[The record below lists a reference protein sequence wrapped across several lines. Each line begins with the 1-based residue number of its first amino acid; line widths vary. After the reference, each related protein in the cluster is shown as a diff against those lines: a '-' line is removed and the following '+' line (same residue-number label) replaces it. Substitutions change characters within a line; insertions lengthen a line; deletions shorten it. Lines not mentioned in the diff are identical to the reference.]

1 MDASTSSIEA
11 VFLTTGEAILPG
23 RIPGGFRLD
32 VIAEYA
38 PDKIRNVVLLGHSHD
53 GKTMLAEAMLFASGG
68 VARMGSPDQGTATT
82 DFEPEEQK
90 RKISINL
97 GVAFAE
103 HNGHKVNIL
112 DAPGFFDFAGQVV
125 SGLRAAEGAVVVVGP
140 SSQLAVGTE
149 VAWEQCN
156 RTSKP
161 RIVVVNK
168 LDKEHSDF
176 YGAIDAMR
184 QNLSPR
190 PFPLHLPIGAEQ
202 DFRGIVD
209 LLHMKAF
216 VTAEDGKGS
225 EIPIPDEMKPRVEEY
240 RGQLI
245 EAAAESDD
253 SLLEKYLDA
262 GTLDEEEIQR
272 GLRQGILDAKVAP
285 VVCASATK
293 LLGVRTLLSTIVELM
308 PSPEAD
314 PDKPVKAFVFST
326 GGDQFGRVTYFK
338 VIAGVVKAD
347 AHLPNLSRGGEERLA
362 QIFFPRGKEHVAA
375 TEVRAGDIA
384 AATKLS
390 HTLTGDTLG
399 MKDGGPLPGLDLP
412 GPAYSLAITPKAR
425 GDEEK
430 ISSGLARLSEEDP
443 TLHVERTEETHQ
455 LVIAGLGDVHLDVT
469 LEKLRRK
476 YGVEATT
483 ATPRVPYR
491 ETVHGSARAEGRH
504 VKQSGGH
511 GQYGIC
517 VIEVAPT
524 ARGEGFVWEDKI
536 FGGSI
541 PQNFRLSVQKGIVD
555 TMSKGV
561 VAGYPMVD
569 VRVTLLDGKYHSVDS
584 NDMAFQIAGSL
595 AIRKGALDAGPVLLE
610 PIVEATIRVPERNLG
625 DIMSDVNGRR
635 GKILGT
641 EPTDGYQDVKVLVPE
656 SEMLRFALD
665 LRSVTQ
671 GRGSFAMKFSHYE
684 EMPAHLAKGIIE
696 EFQKQHETAASAH

>member
-1 MDASTSSIEA
+1 MAND
-11 VFLTTGEAILPG
+11 
-23 RIPGGFRLD
+23 
-32 VIAEYA
+32 YA

-53 GKTMLAEAMLFASGG
+53 GKTMLTEAMLFASGG
-68 VARMGSPDQGTATT
+68 VPRMGSPDSATATT

-103 HNGHKVNIL
+103 HNGFKINIL
-112 DAPGFFDFAGQVV
+112 DAPGFFDFAGQVI

-140 SSQLAVGTE
+140 TSQLAVGTE
-149 VAWEQCN
+149 IAWEHCN

-168 LDKEHSDF
+168 LDKENSDF
-176 YGAIDAMR
+176 YGAVAAMR
-184 QNLSPR
+184 ETLSPR

-209 LLHMKAF
+209 LLHLKAF

-225 EIPIPDEMKPRVEEY
+225 EVPIPDDMTQRVEEY

-262 GTLDEEEIQR
+262 GTLNDDEIQR
-272 GLRQGILDAKVAP
+272 GLRQGILEGKVAP
-285 VVCASATK
+285 VVCCSATK
-293 LLGVRTLLSTIVELM
+293 LLGVRTLMSTIAELM
-308 PSPEAD
+308 PPPEAEV
-314 PDKPVKAFVFST
+314 DKPVKAFVFNT
-326 GGDQFGRVTYFK
+326 GGDQFGRVSYFK
-338 VIAGVVKAD
+338 VIAGTVKTD

-375 TEVRAGDIA
+375 TEIRAGDIG
-384 AATKLS
+384 AATKLT

-399 MKDGGPLPGLDLP
+399 QKDGGPLPPLDLP
-412 GPAYSLAITPKAR
+412 PLAYSFAIVPKAR
-425 GDEEK
+425 GDEDK

-443 TLHVERTEETHQ
+443 TLHVERNEETHQ

-469 LEKLRRK
+469 LEKLKRK
-476 YGVEATT
+476 HGVDATT
-483 ATPRVPYR
+483 STPRVPYR

-517 VIEVAPT
+517 VIEVGPT

-555 TMSKGV
+555 TMAKGV

-569 VRVTLLDGKYHSVDS
+569 VRVTLLDGKYHTVDS

-595 AIRKGALDAGPVLLE
+595 AIRRGALEAGPVLLE
-610 PIVEATIRVPERNLG
+610 PIVEATVRVPERNLG
-625 DIMSDVNGRR
+625 DIMSDLNGRR

-641 EPTDGYQDVKVLVPE
+641 EPQDGYQDVKALVPE

-665 LRSVTQ
+665 LRSITQ
-671 GRGSFAMKFSHYE
+671 GRGSFTKKFDHYD
-684 EMPAHLAKGIIE
+684 EMPAHLAKTIIDQ
-696 EFQKQHETAASAH
+696 FQKEHEAAS

>member
-1 MDASTSSIEA
+1 MGLANDYGS
-11 VFLTTGEAILPG
+11 
-23 RIPGGFRLD
+23 
-32 VIAEYA
+32 
-38 PDKIRNVVLLGHSHD
+38 DKIRNVVLLGHSHD
-53 GKTMLAEAMLFASGG
+53 GKTTLAEAMLFASG
-68 VARMGSPDQGTATT
+68 AIPRLGSPDQSTATM

-97 GVAFAE
+97 GVGFVE
-103 HNGHKVNIL
+103 HNGFKINVL
-112 DAPGFFDFAGQVV
+112 DAPGFFDFYGQVA

-140 SSQLAVGTE
+140 TSQLAVGTE
-149 VAWEQCN
+149 IAWEHCN
-156 RTSKP
+156 HTSKP

-168 LDKEHSDF
+168 LDKENSDF
-176 YGAIDAMR
+176 YGAVAAMR
-184 QNLSPR
+184 EVLSPR
-190 PFPLHLPIGAEQ
+190 PFPLHLPIGAEH

-209 LLHMKAF
+209 LLHLKAF
-216 VTAEDGKGS
+216 VTSADGKGS
-225 EIPIPDEMKPRVEEY
+225 EVPIPDDMLARVEEY

-272 GLRQGILDAKVAP
+272 GLREGILEGKVAP
-285 VVCASATK
+285 VVCCSATK
-293 LLGVRTLLSTIVELM
+293 LLGVRTLLSTIAELM
-308 PSPEAD
+308 PPPQVEPE
-314 PDKPVKAFVFST
+314 KPTKAFVFNT
-326 GGDQFGRVTYFK
+326 GGDQFGRVSYFK
-338 VIAGVVKAD
+338 VVAGTVKAD

-375 TEVRAGDIA
+375 TEIRAGDIG
-384 AATKLS
+384 AATKLT

-399 MKDGGPLPGLDLP
+399 VKDGGPLPPLDLP
-412 GPAYSLAITPKAR
+412 GAAYSVAITPKAR

-443 TLHVERTEETHQ
+443 TLHVERVEETKQ
-455 LVIAGLGDVHLDVT
+455 LVIAGLGDVHLDVI
-469 LEKLRRK
+469 LEKLKRK

-483 ATPRVPYR
+483 QVPRVAYR
-491 ETVHGSARAEGRH
+491 ETVSSHSRAEGRH

-524 ARGEGFVWEDKI
+524 KRGEGFVWEDKI
-536 FGGSI
+536 FGGAI
-541 PQNFRLSVQKGIVD
+541 PQNFRASVQKGIVD
-555 TMSKGV
+555 NMAKGV

-569 VRVTLLDGKYHSVDS
+569 VKVTLVDGKYHSVDS
-584 NDMAFQIAGSL
+584 NDMAFQIAGSV
-595 AIRKGALDAGPVLLE
+595 AIRRGALDAGPVLLE
-610 PIVEATIRVPERNLG
+610 PLVEASIRVPEKNLG
-625 DIMSDVNGRR
+625 DIMSDVNVRR

-641 EPTDGYQDVKVLVPE
+641 EPDDGYQNVKAMVPE

-665 LRSVTQ
+665 LRSITQ
-671 GRGSFAMKFSHYE
+671 GRGSFSKKFSHYE

-696 EFQKQHETAASAH
+696 EFQKQHEAAS

>member
-1 MDASTSSIEA
+1 MAT
-11 VFLTTGEAILPG
+11 
-23 RIPGGFRLD
+23 
-32 VIAEYA
+32 EYA
-38 PDKIRNVVLLGHSHD
+38 SDKIRNVVLLGHSHD
-53 GKTMLAEAMLFASGG
+53 GKTMLAEAMLFASGA
-68 VARMGSPDQGTATT
+68 VARMGSPDQATATT
-82 DFEPEEQK
+82 DFEPEEHK
-90 RKISINL
+90 RKISITL

-103 HNGHKVNIL
+103 HNGHKINII
-112 DAPGFFDFAGQVV
+112 DAPGFFDFAGQVI

-140 SSQLAVGTE
+140 TAQLAVGTE
-149 VAWEQCN
+149 VAWEFCN
-156 RTSKP
+156 RTNKP

-168 LDKEHSDF
+168 LDKENSDF
-176 YGAIDAMR
+176 YGAVAALR
-184 QNLSPR
+184 ETLTPR

-209 LLHMKAF
+209 LLHLKAF

-225 EIPIPDEMKPRVEEY
+225 EVPIPDDMKQRVEEY

-262 GTLDEEEIQR
+262 GTLSEEEIQR
-272 GLRQGILDAKVAP
+272 GLREGILQGKVAP
-285 VVCASATK
+285 VLCCSATK
-293 LLGVRTLLSTIVELM
+293 LLGVRTLMSTIAELM
-308 PSPEAD
+308 PPAEAE

-326 GGDQFGRVTYFK
+326 GGDQFGRVSYFK
-338 VIAGVVKAD
+338 VVAGTVKAD

-375 TEVRAGDIA
+375 SEVHAGDIA
-384 AATKLS
+384 AATKLA
-390 HTLTGDTLG
+390 HTLTGDTIGL
-399 MKDGGPLPGLDLP
+399 KDGGPVAPIDFP

-443 TLHVERTEETHQ
+443 TLHVERSEETKQ

-469 LEKLRRK
+469 LERLKRK

-483 ATPRVPYR
+483 ATPRVPLR
-491 ETVHGSARAEGRH
+491 ETVHGHARAEGRH

-517 VIEVAPT
+517 VIEVEPT

-541 PQNFRLSVQKGIVD
+541 PQNFRPSVQKGIID
-555 TMSKGV
+555 TMAKGV

-569 VRVTLLDGKYHSVDS
+569 VKVRLVDGKYHTVDS
-584 NDMAFQIAGSL
+584 NDMAFQIAGSV
-595 AIRKGALDAGPVLLE
+595 AIRRGALDAGPVLLE
-610 PIVEATIRVPERNLG
+610 PLVEATIHVPEKYLG
-625 DIMSDVNGRR
+625 DIMSDINGRR

-641 EPTDGYQDVKVLVPE
+641 EPTDGYQDVKAMVPE

-665 LRSVTQ
+665 LRSITQ
-671 GRGSFAMKFSHYE
+671 GRGSFTKKFSHYE

-696 EFQKQHETAASAH
+696 DFQKQHEAAASAH

>member
-1 MDASTSSIEA
+1 MATDY
-11 VFLTTGEAILPG
+11 VH
-23 RIPGGFRLD
+23 
-32 VIAEYA
+32 
-38 PDKIRNVVLLGHSHD
+38 DKIRNVVLLGHSHD
-53 GKTMLAEAMLFASGG
+53 GKTMLAEAMLFASGA
-68 VARMGSPDQGTATT
+68 VARMGSPDQATATM
-82 DFEPEEQK
+82 DFEPEEHK

-103 HNGHKVNIL
+103 HNGYKINLL
-112 DAPGFFDFAGQVV
+112 DAPGFFDFAGQVA

-140 SSQLAVGTE
+140 SPQLAVGTE
-149 VAWEQCN
+149 IAWEHCN

-168 LDKEHSDF
+168 LDKENSDF
-176 YGAIDAMR
+176 YGAVAAMR
-184 QNLSPR
+184 ETLSPR
-190 PFPLHLPIGAEQ
+190 PFPLHLPIGGEQ
-202 DFRGIVD
+202 DCRGIVD
-209 LLHMKAF
+209 VHPLKAF
-216 VTAEDGKGS
+216 VTAAGGKGS
-225 EIPIPDEMKPRVEEY
+225 EVPIPDDMKQRVDEY

-262 GTLDEEEIQR
+262 GTLDEDEIQR
-272 GLRQGILDAKVAP
+272 GLRQGIFAGKVAP
-285 VVCASATK
+285 VVCCSASK
-293 LLGVRTLLSTIVELM
+293 LLGVRTLMSTIAELM
-308 PSPEAD
+308 PPPEVE

-326 GGDQFGRVTYFK
+326 GGDQFGRVSYFK
-338 VIAGVVKAD
+338 FVAGTLKAD

-375 TEVRAGDIA
+375 TEVHSGDIA
-384 AATKLS
+384 AATKLA
-390 HTLTGDTLG
+390 HTFTGDTPGL
-399 MKDGGPLPGLDLP
+399 KDGRPLRPLDLP
-412 GPAYSLAITPKAR
+412 GKAYSVAITPKAR

-443 TLHVERTEETHQ
+443 TLHVERVEETKQ
-455 LVIAGLGDVHLDVT
+455 LVIAGLGDVHLDVI

-483 ATPRVPYR
+483 QAPRVAYR
-491 ETVHGSARAEGRH
+491 ETVSSHSRAEGRH

-524 ARGEGFVWEDKI
+524 KRGEGFVWEDKI
-536 FGGSI
+536 FGGAI
-541 PQNFRLSVQKGIVD
+541 PQNFRASVQKGIVD
-555 TMSKGV
+555 NMSKGV

-569 VRVTLLDGKYHSVDS
+569 VKVTLVDGKYHSVDS

-595 AIRKGALDAGPVLLE
+595 AIRRGALDAGPVLLE
-610 PIVEATIRVPERNLG
+610 PLVEASIRVPEKNLG

-641 EPTDGYQDVKVLVPE
+641 EPNDGYQEVKALVPE

-665 LRSVTQ
+665 LRSITQ
-671 GRGSFAMKFSHYE
+671 GRGSFSKKFSHYD

-696 EFQKQHETAASAH
+696 EFQKQHEAAS

>member
-1 MDASTSSIEA
+1 M
-11 VFLTTGEAILPG
+11 
-23 RIPGGFRLD
+23 
-32 VIAEYA
+32 
-38 PDKIRNVVLLGHSHD
+38 VLLGHSHD
-53 GKTMLAEAMLFASGG
+53 GKTMLAEAMLFASGA
-68 VARMGSPDQGTATT
+68 VPRMGSPDSSTATT
-82 DFEPEEQK
+82 DFDPEEQK

-103 HNGHKVNIL
+103 HNGYKINIL
-112 DAPGFFDFAGQVV
+112 DAPGFFDFYGQVV

-140 SSQLAVGTE
+140 TAQLAVGTE
-149 VAWEQCN
+149 IAWEHCN
-156 RTSKP
+156 RTNKP

-176 YGAIDAMR
+176 YGAVAAMR
-184 QNLSPR
+184 ETLTPR

-202 DFRGIVD
+202 DFRGVVD
-209 LLHMKAF
+209 LLHLKAF
-216 VTAEDGKGS
+216 VTTEDGKGS
-225 EIPIPDEMKPRVEEY
+225 EIPIPDDMKQRVEEF

-272 GLRQGILDAKVAP
+272 GLREGILEGKVAP
-285 VVCASATK
+285 VLCCSATK
-293 LLGVRTLLSTIVELM
+293 LLGVRTLMSTIAELM
-308 PSPEAD
+308 PPPEVEAD
-314 PDKPVKAFVFST
+314 KPAKAFVFST
-326 GGDQFGRVTYFK
+326 GGDQFGRVSYFK
-338 VIAGVVKAD
+338 VVAGAIKAD

-362 QIFFPRGKEHVAA
+362 QIFYPRGKEHVAA
-375 TEVRAGDIA
+375 TEIRAGDIGA
-384 AATKLS
+384 VTKLT

-399 MKDGGPLPGLDLP
+399 VKDGGPLPALELP
-412 GPAYSLAITPKAR
+412 PPAYSLAIVPKAR

-443 TLHVERTEETHQ
+443 TLHVERIEETHQ

-469 LEKLRRK
+469 LEKLKRK

-483 ATPRVPYR
+483 STPRVPYR
-491 ETVHGSARAEGRH
+491 ETVHSSARAEGRH

-524 ARGEGFVWEDKI
+524 PRGEGFVWEDKI

-541 PQNFRLSVQKGIVD
+541 PQNFRPSVQKGIVD

-569 VRVTLLDGKYHSVDS
+569 VKVTLLDGKYHTVDS

-610 PIVEATIRVPERNLG
+610 PIVEATIRVPEKNLG
-625 DIMSDVNGRR
+625 DIMSDLNGRR

-641 EPTDGYQDVKVLVPE
+641 EPQDGYQDVKALVPE

-665 LRSVTQ
+665 LRSITQ
-671 GRGSFAMKFSHYE
+671 GRGSFTQKFDHYE
-684 EMPAHLAKGIIE
+684 EMPAHLAKTIIDQY
-696 EFQKQHETAASAH
+696 QKEHVAAS

>member
-1 MDASTSSIEA
+1 MATDYAS
-11 VFLTTGEAILPG
+11 
-23 RIPGGFRLD
+23 
-32 VIAEYA
+32 
-38 PDKIRNVVLLGHSHD
+38 DKIRNVVLLGHSHD
-53 GKTMLAEAMLFASGG
+53 GKTMLAEAMLFASGA
-68 VARMGSPDQGTATT
+68 VARMGAPDQATATT
-82 DFEPEEQK
+82 DFEPEEHR
-90 RKISINL
+90 RKISITL

-103 HNGHKVNIL
+103 HNGHKINIL
-112 DAPGFFDFAGQVV
+112 DAPGFFDFAGQVI

-140 SSQLAVGTE
+140 TAQLAVGTE
-149 VAWEQCN
+149 VAWEFCN
-156 RTSKP
+156 RSSKP

-168 LDKEHSDF
+168 LDKENSDF
-176 YGAIDAMR
+176 YGAVAAMR
-184 QNLSPR
+184 ETLSPR

-209 LLHMKAF
+209 LLHLKAF

-225 EIPIPDEMKPRVEEY
+225 EVPIPDDMKERVEEY

-262 GTLDEEEIQR
+262 GTLSEEEIQR
-272 GLRQGILDAKVAP
+272 GLREGILQGKVAP
-285 VVCASATK
+285 VVCCSATK
-293 LLGVRTLLSTIVELM
+293 LLGVRTLMSTIAELM
-308 PSPEAD
+308 PPPEAE

-326 GGDQFGRVTYFK
+326 GGDQFGRVSYFK
-338 VIAGVVKAD
+338 VIAGTVKAD

-375 TEVRAGDIA
+375 AEVHAGDIA
-384 AATKLS
+384 AATKLT

-399 MKDGGPLPGLDLP
+399 LKDGGPLPALDLP

-443 TLHVERTEETHQ
+443 TLHVERVEETKQ

-469 LEKLRRK
+469 LEKLKRK

-483 ATPRVPYR
+483 QAPRVAYR
-491 ETVHGSARAEGRH
+491 ETVSSHSRAEGRH

-517 VIEVAPT
+517 VIEVNPT
-524 ARGEGFVWEDKI
+524 KRGEGFVWEDKI
-536 FGGSI
+536 FGGAI
-541 PQNFRLSVQKGIVD
+541 PQNFRASVQKGIVD
-555 TMSKGV
+555 NMAKGV

-569 VRVTLLDGKYHSVDS
+569 VKVTLVDGKYHQVDS
-584 NDMAFQIAGSL
+584 NDMAFQIAGSV
-595 AIRKGALDAGPVLLE
+595 AIRRGALDAGPVLLE
-610 PIVEATIRVPERNLG
+610 PLVEATIHVPEKYLG
-625 DIMSDVNGRR
+625 DIMSDINGRR

-641 EPTDGYQDVKVLVPE
+641 EPTDGYQDVKAMVPE

-665 LRSVTQ
+665 LRSITQ
-671 GRGSFAMKFSHYE
+671 GRGSFSKSFSHYE

-696 EFQKQHETAASAH
+696 EFQKQHEAPG